1 MHRTAGSKQ
10 RLLAEARRKSLKA
23 DELCH
28 TLKDIK
34 KLHFA
39 PSIEILMVSSRMLG
53 RQSAYGG
60 PMQWWLQVRR
70 SRGCWSHWSPG
81 WQSRTAV
88 PAAWKL
94 SEASLQWEQG
104 KKKSWSDTAPWVHG
118 YSGHQIQRPS
128 SAVLSKQKQKERQ
141 IAAGSALP
149 PDGSAHWFALQID
162 CFWHLQPSGT
172 TGGENPEAGPN
183 SQTMKGCEDACGIMS
198 VALDNSA

>member
-104 KKKSWSDTAPWVHG
+104 GKKSWSDTAPWVHG

-141 IAAGSALP
+141 
-149 PDGSAHWFALQID
+149 DR
-162 CFWHLQPSGT
+162 
-172 TGGENPEAGPN
+172 
-183 SQTMKGCEDACGIMS
+183 KS
-198 VALDNSA
+198 VV